1 MSASTAD
8 HPDVVRADLIRDS
21 CAYSV
26 PRMAYEEDRDPHER
40 RFAREDDASLSDHF
54 TGKEHIATSVD
65 GPPGLPLPPP
75 PSTV

>member
-1 MSASTAD
+1 M
-8 HPDVVRADLIRDS
+8 VRADPIRDA
-21 CAYSV
+21 CGYSV

-40 RFAREDDASLSDHF
+40 RFAREDDASAGDRF